1 MSTLVLLVGLLLVV
15 VGLMLFGGLV
25 YLAHRHPTWA
35 VPIGV
40 GLAGLTLMVTAVTV
54 ITAR

>member
-1 MSTLVLLVGLLLVV
+1 MSTLVLLVGLLLVL

-25 YLAHRHPTWA
+25 YLVHRHPTWA

-40 GLAGLTLMVTAVTV
+40 GLAGLTLMGTV
-54 ITAR
+54 ITVITSR

>member
-1 MSTLVLLVGLLLVV
+1 MSTLVLLVGLLLGL

-25 YLAHRHPTWA
+25 YLVHRHPTWA

-40 GLAGLTLMVTAVTV
+40 GLAGLTLMSTM
-54 ITAR
+54 ITAITSR

>member
-1 MSTLVLLVGLLLVV
+1 MPTVLILVLLLLVL

-25 YLAHRHPTWA
+25 YLVHRHPTWA

-40 GLAGLTLMVTAVTV
+40 GLAGLTLMATVVTV
-54 ITAR
+54 ITTR